1 MSQTVRNEMVPHQ
14 NEYRDSKELSA
25 SRQWDISYMTRQGM
39 WDKIVL
45 VCLMKKGWHIQQL
58 TRQVCFS
65 GKTLCFF
72 CFTSSNILKWM
83 DILFGI
89 FNQKDLEMFAG
100 SSTDLLTFLT
110 YLCYLLASWYL
121 EVPVRSSRQ
130 RKEES
135 SFVAAHGTQQT
146 RGLDSPS
153 KSGCFL
159 LPPPPKKYIYIY
171 IVWTPPPKKMI
182 W

>member
-1 MSQTVRNEMVPHQ
+1 MYHEERMAYSAAYSTNMFFRQ
-14 NEYRDSKELSA
+14 NTYR
-25 SRQWDISYMTRQGM
+25 YM
-39 WDKIVL
+39 
-45 VCLMKKGWHIQQL
+45 
-58 TRQVCFS
+58 
-65 GKTLCFF
+65 FF
-72 CFTSSNILKWM
+72 CFTSSDILEWM
-83 DILFGI
+83 EILFGI
-89 FNQKDLEMFAG
+89 FNQNEMFVG

-146 RGLDSPS
+146 RGLDLPS

-159 LPPPPKKYIYIY
+159 LPPQKNIYSLDPPQKKN
-171 IVWTPPPKKMI
+171 
-182 W
+182 